1 MSLTLSLCF
10 WLMRLLHWPL
20 AEWNSRKRRR
30 QLKTPFFCF
39 GPSYISPL
47 LKGSSFFPPLLS
59 IAALYYAVG
68 LFVCETENRANA
80 ACRKLEVGVRGWLL
94 KFGSFLP
101 FRLSLLAEENQS
113 WSSRH
118 LRIHPFTALF
128 GQWVSWDMPSRVL
141 IYCFAP
147 LFVLDWCDHPI
158 TVES

>member
-94 KFGSFLP
+94 
-101 FRLSLLAEENQS
+101 
-113 WSSRH
+113 
-118 LRIHPFTALF
+118 RIHPFTALF

-158 TVES
+158 MVES